1 MQTISTKDYQEK
13 YDTLETN
20 VERFNLIRNLFIL
33 LGKDKREPTEQYY
46 TVRPKGKGRKKL
58 NSRALELL
66 KKFNA
71 DPTLIPTAA
80 EKSELALFSGWGGGL
95 VNPETKEKGSPYE
108 YYTPKPIAEG
118 IWDVLT
124 DLGFSGGKVLDP
136 SSGTG
141 IFGATSPINC
151 VVDAV
156 ELSDQSGRVN
166 QLINDGPGYS
176 CTVAPFEKVAS
187 RTPDGIYDAVVTN
200 VPFGDNASRGGNQF
214 LDPRYQNE
222 PLEGYFILRSLEK
235 LRAGGRAAFIV
246 PTRVLDEKGG
256 AQEKIRQRAS
266 KIAEFVG
273 AYRLPTGTFSSADTD
288 VVTDVIFFR
297 KFSDEVIQKIDELQE
312 QEPQKLIDTNVF
324 YQDFIQ
330 GTYFKSEEG
339 RPYVLGTFQA
349 RDANKFRDT
358 DKVLN
363 NASLSELKELFVKKK
378 LPKSRINWEAL
389 EAAETDPIVYSEG
402 DTLTQAGCTYQFKDG
417 KWVLQE
423 HSGNNATYKENL
435 KKLSDPYAAFASE
448 MSFDEAQNV
457 YKYIQDWSL
466 WMELPTWLSSVMSV
480 IKESPNKSDSLWK
493 KAVIALSCKQV
504 LEEQKENAGFNYFA
518 EYQDLSQAILK
529 ENFKKADERIQSP
542 VGEAV
547 RITRLQLSS
556 QTKEGFTRVWLG
568 DVEQD
573 VKLSED
579 LKNNL
584 KTPQARLAQLQYTS
598 KSAWVDIEK
607 AKEIMGEDFD
617 PISSDDWCVSGDGK
631 RVMSVDNYYVGN
643 LQSFFKTIDDE
654 ILNCNDEKVKQKL
667 INQKLRATE
676 RVSVIDVETLD
687 FNLRSP
693 YVSQDYK
700 ERFLK
705 EYLNS
710 AVGLQPGK
718 NGREFKFMKQPSTL
732 DEKFASIMCGY
743 ANTGRINLGNFSLP
757 EGMSENDALRT
768 LRKKAKELD
777 VSFNSWVHANEKLMA
792 ELKRSAKDPE
802 KLYFEEVEDL
812 SPIAIP
818 GMNPSLKLH
827 GYQAAYVRKMGRN
840 FSGIN
845 GFGVGLGKTFTA
857 LASVQHAQAI
867 GAKKKT
873 VFIVP
878 NSVLSNW
885 RKEATKAFS
894 TIDDCLFV
902 GLKEKK
908 GGGYKAD
915 SKLYDEHLELIKEN
929 RHSKIFMTQQ
939 AFQRIRVREE
949 TLDNYITY
957 MRKVDA
963 SFDAK
968 LSGDGDNT
976 DKKSKLAAES
986 RVEEFKKNL
995 ATTGGTAPYLEDLS
1009 IDSIVIDEAHFY
1021 KNGSFLA
1028 EFEGCEYLSIASPAK
1043 MALDAQLKSWYIRG
1057 QTGKNDG
1064 VLLLTATPI
1073 TNSPLEIYSMLSLAV
1088 GQEQVG
1094 KQCLGCRG
1102 SDAFMQAV
1110 CSIDTQPRALLD
1122 GKIKNKSVFVGLNNL
1137 GVLRRALHSVVT
1149 VKEAKDVGKT
1159 LKLPGGEENQNP
1171 IDLPD
1176 DTKARLELFKKA
1188 YRYAAEK
1195 VIEDD
1200 NSHRTGDPEILRS
1213 AEYQNAYSQVK
1224 SLYDEPDKI
1233 LGHPFNLIRKMEN
1246 LIADPDLSDRASYYY
1261 FEDSQKDAIEKALMD
1276 FHKQAITEK
1285 RDNPGPYAQKDY
1297 IKENLRYVKVIGPDG
1312 KSEEKP
1318 EVTYTVVVRGIV
1330 TTKGGRNCV
1339 LLDSTDFE
1347 VQDAFERALEKN
1359 KVEFSVTIPPKLAAL
1374 IENFKNEM
1382 ANPRGLINSESGIK
1396 KSTIVKQIV
1405 FCDQLGLIHKIKK
1418 LLAEKCGL
1426 SASKIA
1432 IVTGKVNNTP
1442 EKIMAVQDGFNANGE
1457 ENKIQCVIANEKA
1470 EVGINLQIGT
1480 QAIHHLT
1487 IGWTPDS
1494 LVQRNGRGVRQGNQT
1509 EKVNIYSY
1517 DASGTFDC
1525 IRRSMVNHKANW
1537 INSVIDKTGG
1547 NKVTIAGGM
1556 TQEEAKALIDS
1567 LGNPED
1573 VEAYQRN
1580 KEKREKETYVE
1591 NLKESQRI
1599 NLKIIETSKKFLADN
1614 PDCKN
1619 MIIQRMVS
1627 CGQLLVVREEE
1638 IKKLNKEK
1646 ATERQKQRAQD
1657 RIEDLDKQIE
1667 RECKILDKSANFF
1680 KKVGWGEEAKPN
1692 IEKQF
1697 SAMDVVTNKNSSISY
1712 NSSKAKEI
1720 LSLLERFENTSLFI
1734 EPKEN
1739 GAIFNSWKDQIKQSE
1754 LLLASAT
1761 EDFKKTA
1768 TEEGSYPVE
1777 LITMDGVVL
1786 LNGIPVRRGFPLY
1799 DKGYK
1804 VIETRRDG
1812 VWLKEGLD
1820 ENLIP
1825 DRDTLLSAD
1834 LEFIYYPGSS
1844 QYEEAMKAFAKL
1856 DDERVKKGMP
1866 ASFTLINSDVSKYRK
1881 TGDIVNCNPRYKGLG
1896 GYYFPVVITQEE
1908 YDDGSELVKKLSDQQ
1923 LEIIFKRPADRYTD
1937 FTIDKKNED
1946 KLIDVEGG
1954 EIGRALLTYAKAN
1967 NVKIKRSDLAYGARG
1982 DRAIA
1987 EFVLHD
1993 FHTEDFNEAVPEGPL
2008 EEVKKSAGE
2017 FFLKLMPFMETTADE
2032 ALEILIGGIC
2042 PAYSA
2047 KDTFS
2052 KAFFSRVVVN
2062 KDSALAV
2069 IARFDQDDRVQIKG
2083 DTYEVRETIKEIGYD
2098 TGLCY
2103 FNRYEKCW
2111 EIKMKGLKRLY
2122 EEHKGM
2128 FAKSPGDSGIYAVYK
2143 GERLDI

>member
-13 YDTLETN
+13 YNTLQTN

-58 NSRALELL
+58 NARALELL

-71 DPTLIPTAA
+71 DPTLFPTAA

-118 IWDVLT
+118 IWDVLK

-166 QLINDGPGYS
+166 QLINGGPGYS

-312 QEPQKLIDTNVF
+312 QNPQKLIDTNVF

-339 RPYVLGTFQA
+339 HPYVLGTFQA

-389 EAAETDPIVYSEG
+389 ETAETEPIIYNEG

-480 IKESPNKSDSLWK
+480 IKESPNKSESLWK

-504 LEEQKENAGFNYFA
+504 LEEQKDNAGFNYFA

-529 ENFKKADERIQSP
+529 EKFKKADEKILSP
-542 VGEAV
+542 IGEAV

-579 LKNNL
+579 IKNNL

-607 AKEIMGEDFD
+607 AKEIMGDDFD

-643 LQSFFKTIDDE
+643 LQSFFKTVDDE
-654 ILNCNDEKVKQKL
+654 ILNCKDEKVKQKL

-676 RVSVIDVETLD
+676 RVSVIDVDALD

-693 YVSQDYK
+693 YVTQEYK

-710 AVGLQPGK
+710 AVALQPGK
-718 NGREFKFMKQPSTL
+718 NGREFKFMKQASTL
-732 DEKFASIMCGY
+732 NEKFASIMCGY

-792 ELKRSAKDPE
+792 ELRKSAKDPE
-802 KLYFEEVEDL
+802 KLYFEEIEDL

-873 VFIVP
+873 VFVVP

-885 RKEATKAFS
+885 RKEASKAFS

-995 ATTGGTAPYLEDLS
+995 ATTGGTAPYLEDLF

-1057 QTGKNDG
+1057 ETAKNDG

-1176 DTKARLELFKKA
+1176 DTKARLEVFKKA

-1200 NSHRTGDPEILRS
+1200 NSRRTGDPAILRS
-1213 AEYQNAYSQVK
+1213 PEYQSAYTQVK
-1224 SLYDEPDKI
+1224 ALYDEPDKI

-1285 RDNPGPYAQKDY
+1285 RDNPGPYAQKEY
-1297 IKENLRYVKVIGPDG
+1297 IKENLRYVTVVGPDG

-1318 EVTYTVVVRGIV
+1318 EVTYTVVVRGIM

-1339 LLDSTDFE
+1339 LLDSIDFE

-1359 KVEFSVTIPPKLAAL
+1359 KVKFSVTIPPKLAAL
-1374 IENFKNEM
+1374 IDNFKNEM

-1396 KSTIVKQIV
+1396 KSPIVKQIV

-1525 IRRSMVNHKANW
+1525 IRRTMVNHKANW

-1580 KEKREKETYVE
+1580 KEKREKETYIE

-1619 MIIQRMVS
+1619 MIIQRLIS
-1627 CGQLLVVREEE
+1627 CGQLRVVLEEQNK
-1638 IKKLNKEK
+1638 ILNKEK

-1657 RIEDLDKQIE
+1657 RIDDLNKQIE

-1680 KKVGWGEEAKPN
+1680 KKDGYGKNAKPN
-1692 IEKQF
+1692 RDKQY
-1697 SAMDVVTNKNSSISY
+1697 SAMEVLNNKDSLLSY
-1712 NSSKAKEI
+1712 RSKAKE
-1720 LSLLERFENTSLFI
+1720 LLEALENFNSSDLYI

-1739 GAIFNSWKDQIKQSE
+1739 GVIFNNWKDQTKQSE
-1754 LLLASAT
+1754 ALLASAT
-1761 EDFKKTA
+1761 EDFKKTSA
-1768 TEEGSYPVE
+1768 EEGSYPVE
-1777 LITMDGVVL
+1777 LVTMEGVVL
-1786 LNGIPVRRGFPLY
+1786 LNGIPVRTGFPIF
-1799 DKGYK
+1799 DKG
-1804 VIETRRDG
+1804 
-1812 VWLKEGLD
+1812 LKMIVQRYGGWTKISVD
-1820 ENLIP
+1820 ENLREDTNTLVP
-1825 DRDTLLSAD
+1825 DD
-1834 LEFIYYPGSS
+1834 LDYISYPGTN
-1844 QYEEAMKAFAKL
+1844 QYEEAIKTFAEF
-1856 DDERVKKGMP
+1856 DDAIVKSGQE
-1866 ASFTLINSDVSKYRK
+1866 AIFTPYNSEISQYRK
-1881 TGDIVNCNPRYKGLG
+1881 TGDIVKCDCLRKGLG
-1896 GYYFPVVITQEE
+1896 GHYFPVVITEE
-1908 YDDGSELVKKLSDQQ
+1908 AYENGSELLKKLADQQ
-1923 LEIIFKRPADRYTD
+1923 LQIILKRPADRYSD

-1946 KLIDVEGG
+1946 KLIDLESSDFD
-1954 EIGRALLTYAKAN
+1954 EALLTYAKAN
-1967 NVKIKRSDLAYGARG
+1967 SVKIKRSDLSSVLRG

-1987 EFVLHD
+1987 DFIQYD
-1993 FHTEDFNEAVPEGPL
+1993 FHIEDFNAAVPEGQL
-2008 EEVKKSAGE
+2008 EEVRKVAGE
-2017 FFLKLMPFMETTADE
+2017 FFLKLLPFMDITAEE
-2032 ALEILIGGIC
+2032 ALEILIDGDC
-2042 PAYSA
+2042 PR
-2047 KDTFS
+2047 FS
-2052 KAFFSRVVVN
+2052 PKQTYVRAFFNRVVVS

-2069 IARFDQDDRVQIKG
+2069 LNRFDQDDRVQIKG
-2083 DTYEVRETIKEIGYD
+2083 DTYQVKDTIKEIGRE

-2111 EIKMKGLKRLY
+2111 ELKMRGLKKLY
-2122 EEHKGM
+2122 EEHKEM
-2128 FAKSPGDSGIYAVYK
+2128 FAKSPGDSGIYAVYR

>member
-13 YDTLETN
+13 YNTLQTN

-58 NSRALELL
+58 NARALELL

-71 DPTLIPTAA
+71 DPTLFPTAA

-118 IWDVLT
+118 IWDVLK

-312 QEPQKLIDTNVF
+312 QDPQKLIETNVF

-330 GTYFKSEEG
+330 GNYFKSEEG
-339 RPYVLGTFQA
+339 HPYVLGTFQA

-389 EAAETDPIVYSEG
+389 ETAETEPIIYNEG

-480 IKESPNKSDSLWK
+480 IKESPNKSESLWK

-504 LEEQKENAGFNYFA
+504 LEEQKDNAGFNYFA

-529 ENFKKADERIQSP
+529 ENFKKADEKIQSP

-579 LKNNL
+579 IKNNL

-607 AKEIMGEDFD
+607 AKEIMGDDFD

-654 ILNCNDEKVKQKL
+654 ILNCKDEKVKQKL

-676 RVSVIDVETLD
+676 RVSVIDVDALD

-693 YVSQDYK
+693 YVTQEYK

-710 AVGLQPGK
+710 AVALQPGK
-718 NGREFKFMKQPSTL
+718 NGREFKFMKQASTL
-732 DEKFASIMCGY
+732 NEKFASIMCGY

-792 ELKRSAKDPE
+792 ELRKSAKDPE

-873 VFIVP
+873 VFVVP

-885 RKEATKAFS
+885 RKEASKAFS

-995 ATTGGTAPYLEDLS
+995 ATTGGTAPYLEDLF

-1057 QTGKNDG
+1057 ETAKNDG

-1176 DTKARLELFKKA
+1176 DTKARLEVFKKA

-1200 NSHRTGDPEILRS
+1200 NSRRTGDPEILRS
-1213 AEYQNAYSQVK
+1213 PDYVTAYTQVK
-1224 SLYDEPDKI
+1224 ALYDEPDKI

-1285 RDNPGPYAQKDY
+1285 RDNPGPYAQKEY
-1297 IKENLRYVKVIGPDG
+1297 IKENLRYVTVVGPDG

-1318 EVTYTVVVRGIV
+1318 EVTYTVVVRGIM

-1339 LLDSTDFE
+1339 LLDSIDFE

-1359 KVEFSVTIPPKLAAL
+1359 KVKFSVTIPPKLAAL
-1374 IENFKNEM
+1374 IDNFKNEM

-1396 KSTIVKQIV
+1396 KSPIVKQIV

-1426 SASKIA
+1426 TASKIA

-1525 IRRSMVNHKANW
+1525 IRRTMVNHKANW

-1580 KEKREKETYVE
+1580 KEKREKETYIE

-1599 NLKIIETSKKFLADN
+1599 NLKIIETSKKFLTDN

-1619 MIIQRMVS
+1619 MIIQRLIS
-1627 CGQLLVVREEE
+1627 CGQLLVVREDQNK
-1638 IKKLNKEK
+1638 ILNKEK

-1657 RIEDLDKQIE
+1657 RIDDLNKQIE

-1680 KKVGWGEEAKPN
+1680 KKDGYGKNAKPN
-1692 IEKQF
+1692 RDKQYSAIE
-1697 SAMDVVTNKNSSISY
+1697 VLNNKDSLLTY
-1712 NSSKAKEI
+1712 RSKAKE
-1720 LSLLERFENTSLFI
+1720 LLEALENFNNSDLYI

-1739 GAIFNSWKDQIKQSE
+1739 GVIFNNWKDQTKQSE
-1754 LLLASAT
+1754 ALLASAT
-1761 EDFKKTA
+1761 EDFKKTSA
-1768 TEEGSYPVE
+1768 EEGSYPVE
-1777 LITMDGVVL
+1777 LVTMAGVVL
-1786 LNGIPVRRGFPLY
+1786 LNGIPVRTGFPIF
-1799 DKGYK
+1799 DKG
-1804 VIETRRDG
+1804 
-1812 VWLKEGLD
+1812 LKMIVQRYGGWTKISVD
-1820 ENLIP
+1820 ENLREDTNTLVP
-1825 DRDTLLSAD
+1825 DD
-1834 LEFIYYPGSS
+1834 LDYIYYPGTN
-1844 QYEEAMKAFAKL
+1844 QYEAAMKTFAEF
-1856 DDERVKKGMP
+1856 DDAIVKGGQE
-1866 ASFTLINSDVSKYRK
+1866 AIFTPYNSEISQYRK
-1881 TGDIVNCNPRYKGLG
+1881 TGDIVKCDCWRKGLG
-1896 GYYFPVVITQEE
+1896 GHYFPVVITEE
-1908 YDDGSELVKKLSDQQ
+1908 AYENGSELLKKLADQQ
-1923 LEIIFKRPADRYTD
+1923 LQIILKRPADRYSD

-1946 KLIDVEGG
+1946 KLIDLESSDFD
-1954 EIGRALLTYAKAN
+1954 EALLTYAKAN
-1967 NVKIKRSDLAYGARG
+1967 SVKIKRSDLSSVLRG

-1987 EFVLHD
+1987 DFIQYD
-1993 FHTEDFNEAVPEGPL
+1993 FHLEDFNAAVPEGQL
-2008 EEVKKSAGE
+2008 EEVRKAAGG
-2017 FFLKLMPFMETTADE
+2017 FFLKLLPFMDITAEE
-2032 ALEILIGGIC
+2032 ALEILIDGDC
-2042 PAYSA
+2042 PR
-2047 KDTFS
+2047 FS
-2052 KAFFSRVVVN
+2052 PKQTYVRAFFNRVVVS

-2069 IARFDQDDRVQIKG
+2069 LNRFDQDDRVQIKG
-2083 DTYEVRETIKEIGYD
+2083 DTYQVKDTIKEIGRE

-2111 EIKMKGLKRLY
+2111 ELKMRGLKKLY
-2122 EEHKGM
+2122 EEHKEM
-2128 FAKSPGDSGIYAVYK
+2128 FAKSPGDSGIYAVYR

>member
-13 YDTLETN
+13 YNTLKTN

-58 NSRALELL
+58 NARALELL

-71 DPTLIPTAA
+71 DPTLFPTAA

-118 IWDVLT
+118 IWDVLK

-312 QEPQKLIDTNVF
+312 QDPQKLIETNVF

-363 NASLSELKELFVKKK
+363 NASLSELKELFLKKK

-389 EAAETDPIVYSEG
+389 ETAETEPIIYNEG

-423 HSGNNATYKENL
+423 HSGNNLTYKENL

-480 IKESPNKSDSLWK
+480 IKESPNKSESLWK

-504 LEEQKENAGFNYFA
+504 LEEQKDNAGFNYFA

-529 ENFKKADERIQSP
+529 EKFKKADEKILSP
-542 VGEAV
+542 IGEAV

-579 LKNNL
+579 IKNNL

-607 AKEIMGEDFD
+607 AKEIMGDDFD

-654 ILNCNDEKVKQKL
+654 ILNCKDEKVKQKL

-676 RVSVIDVETLD
+676 RVSVIDVDALD

-693 YVSQDYK
+693 YVSQEYK

-710 AVGLQPGK
+710 AVALQPGK
-718 NGREFKFMKQPSTL
+718 NGREFKFMKQASTL
-732 DEKFASIMCGY
+732 NEKFASIMCGY

-792 ELKRSAKDPE
+792 ELRKSAKDPE

-873 VFIVP
+873 VFVVP

-885 RKEATKAFS
+885 RKEASKAFS

-995 ATTGGTAPYLEDLS
+995 ATTGGTAPYLEDLF

-1057 QTGKNDG
+1057 ETAKNDG

-1176 DTKARLELFKKA
+1176 DTKARLEVFKKA

-1200 NSHRTGDPEILRS
+1200 NSRRTGDPAILRS
-1213 AEYQNAYSQVK
+1213 PEYQSAYTQVK
-1224 SLYDEPDKI
+1224 ALYDEPDKI

-1285 RDNPGPYAQKDY
+1285 RDNPGPYAQKEY
-1297 IKENLRYVKVIGPDG
+1297 IKENLRYVTVVGPDG

-1318 EVTYTVVVRGIV
+1318 EVTYTVVVRGIM
-1330 TTKGGRNCV
+1330 TTKDGRNCV
-1339 LLDSTDFE
+1339 LLDSIDFE

-1359 KVEFSVTIPPKLAAL
+1359 KVKFSVTIPPKLAAL
-1374 IENFKNEM
+1374 IDNFKNEM

-1396 KSTIVKQIV
+1396 KSPIVKQIV

-1426 SASKIA
+1426 TASKIA

-1525 IRRSMVNHKANW
+1525 IRRTMVNHKANW

-1580 KEKREKETYVE
+1580 KEKREKETYIE
-1591 NLKESQRI
+1591 NIKESQRI

-1619 MIIQRMVS
+1619 MIIQRMIS
-1627 CGQLLVVREEE
+1627 CGQLLVVREDQNK
-1638 IKKLNKEK
+1638 ILNKEK

-1657 RIEDLDKQIE
+1657 RIDDLNKQIE

-1680 KKVGWGEEAKPN
+1680 KKDGYGKNAKPN
-1692 IEKQF
+1692 RDKQYSAIE
-1697 SAMDVVTNKNSSISY
+1697 VLNNKDSLLTY
-1712 NSSKAKEI
+1712 RSKAKEV
-1720 LSLLERFENTSLFI
+1720 LEALENFNSSDLYI
-1734 EPKEN
+1734 ESKEN
-1739 GAIFNSWKDQIKQSE
+1739 GVIFNNWKDQTKQSE
-1754 LLLASAT
+1754 ALLASAT
-1761 EDFKKTA
+1761 EDFKKTSA
-1768 TEEGSYPVE
+1768 EEGSYPVE
-1777 LITMDGVVL
+1777 LVTMAGVVL
-1786 LNGIPVRRGFPLY
+1786 LNGIPVRTGFPIF
-1799 DKGYK
+1799 DKG
-1804 VIETRRDG
+1804 
-1812 VWLKEGLD
+1812 LKMIVQRYGGWTKISVD
-1820 ENLIP
+1820 ENLREDTNTLVP
-1825 DRDTLLSAD
+1825 DD
-1834 LEFIYYPGSS
+1834 LDYIYYPGTN
-1844 QYEEAMKAFAKL
+1844 QYEAAMKTFAEF
-1856 DDERVKKGMP
+1856 DDAIVKGGQE
-1866 ASFTLINSDVSKYRK
+1866 AIFTPYNSEISQYRK
-1881 TGDIVNCNPRYKGLG
+1881 TGDIVKCDCWRKGLG
-1896 GYYFPVVITQEE
+1896 GHYFPVVITEE
-1908 YDDGSELVKKLSDQQ
+1908 AYENGSELLKKLADQQ
-1923 LEIIFKRPADRYTD
+1923 LQIILKRPADRYSD

-1946 KLIDVEGG
+1946 KLIDLESSDFD
-1954 EIGRALLTYAKAN
+1954 EALLTYAKAN
-1967 NVKIKRSDLAYGARG
+1967 SVKIKRSDLSSVLRG

-1987 EFVLHD
+1987 DFIQYD
-1993 FHTEDFNEAVPEGPL
+1993 FHIEDFNAAVPEGQL
-2008 EEVKKSAGE
+2008 EEVRKAAGE
-2017 FFLKLMPFMETTADE
+2017 FFLKLLPFMDITAEE
-2032 ALEILIGGIC
+2032 ALEILIDGDC
-2042 PAYSA
+2042 PR
-2047 KDTFS
+2047 FS
-2052 KAFFSRVVVN
+2052 PKQTYVRAFFNRVVVS

-2069 IARFDQDDRVQIKG
+2069 LNRFDQDDKVQIKG
-2083 DTYEVRETIKEIGYD
+2083 DTYQVKDTIKEIGRE

-2111 EIKMKGLKRLY
+2111 ELKMRGLKKLY
-2122 EEHKGM
+2122 EEHKEM
-2128 FAKSPGDSGIYAVYK
+2128 FAKSPGDSGIYAVYR

>member
-13 YDTLETN
+13 YNTLQTN

-58 NSRALELL
+58 NARALELL

-71 DPTLIPTAA
+71 DPTLFPTAA

-118 IWDVLT
+118 IWDVLK

-312 QEPQKLIDTNVF
+312 QDPQKLIDTNVF

-389 EAAETDPIVYSEG
+389 ETAETEPIIYNEG

-423 HSGNNATYKENL
+423 HSGNNLTYKENL

-480 IKESPNKSDSLWK
+480 IKESPNKSESLWK

-504 LEEQKENAGFNYFA
+504 LEEQKDNAGFNYFA

-529 ENFKKADERIQSP
+529 EKFKKADERILSP

-556 QTKEGFTRVWLG
+556 ATKEGFTRVWLG

-579 LKNNL
+579 IKNNL

-607 AKEIMGEDFD
+607 AKEIMGDDFD

-654 ILNCNDEKVKQKL
+654 ILNCKDEKIKQKL

-676 RVSVIDVETLD
+676 RVSVIDVDALD

-693 YVSQDYK
+693 YVSQEYK

-710 AVGLQPGK
+710 AVALQPGK
-718 NGREFKFMKQPSTL
+718 SGREFKFMKQASTL
-732 DEKFASIMCGY
+732 EEKFASIMCGY

-792 ELKRSAKDPE
+792 ELKKSAKDPE

-873 VFIVP
+873 VFVVP

-885 RKEATKAFS
+885 RKEASKAFS

-995 ATTGGTAPYLEDLS
+995 ATTGGTAPYLEDLF

-1057 QTGKNDG
+1057 ETAKNDG

-1176 DTKARLELFKKA
+1176 DTKARLEVFKKA

-1200 NSHRTGDPEILRS
+1200 NSRRTGDPAILRS
-1213 AEYQNAYSQVK
+1213 PEYQSAYTQVK
-1224 SLYDEPDKI
+1224 ALYDEPDKI

-1285 RDNPGPYAQKDY
+1285 RDNPGPYAQKEY
-1297 IKENLRYVKVIGPDG
+1297 IKENLRYVTVVGPDG

-1318 EVTYTVVVRGIV
+1318 EVTYTVVVRGIM
-1330 TTKGGRNCV
+1330 TTKGSRNCV
-1339 LLDSTDFE
+1339 LLDSIDFE

-1359 KVEFSVTIPPKLAAL
+1359 KVKFSVTIPPKLAAL
-1374 IENFKNEM
+1374 IDNFKNEM

-1396 KSTIVKQIV
+1396 KSPIVKQIV

-1525 IRRSMVNHKANW
+1525 IRRTMVNHKANW

-1580 KEKREKETYVE
+1580 KEKREKETYIE

-1599 NLKIIETSKKFLADN
+1599 NLKIIETSKKFLVDN

-1619 MIIQRMVS
+1619 MIIQRLIS
-1627 CGQLLVVREEE
+1627 CGQLRVVLEEQNK
-1638 IKKLNKEK
+1638 ILNKEK

-1657 RIEDLDKQIE
+1657 RIDDLNKQIE

-1680 KKVGWGEEAKPN
+1680 KKDGYGKNAKPN
-1692 IEKQF
+1692 RDKQY
-1697 SAMDVVTNKNSSISY
+1697 SAMEVLNNKDSLLSY
-1712 NSSKAKEI
+1712 RSKAKE
-1720 LSLLERFENTSLFI
+1720 LLEALENFNNSDLYI

-1739 GAIFNSWKDQIKQSE
+1739 GVIFNNWKDQTKQSE
-1754 LLLASAT
+1754 ALLASAT
-1761 EDFKKTA
+1761 EDFKKTSA
-1768 TEEGSYPVE
+1768 EEGSYPVE
-1777 LITMDGVVL
+1777 LVTMAGVVL
-1786 LNGIPVRRGFPLY
+1786 LNGIPVRTGFPIF
-1799 DKGYK
+1799 DKGLKMLVQRY
-1804 VIETRRDG
+1804 DG
-1812 VWLKEGLD
+1812 WTKISVD
-1820 ENLIP
+1820 ENLREDTNTLVP
-1825 DRDTLLSAD
+1825 DD
-1834 LEFIYYPGSS
+1834 LEYIYYPGTN
-1844 QYEEAMKAFAKL
+1844 QYEAAMKTFAEF
-1856 DDERVKKGMP
+1856 DDAIVKSGQE
-1866 ASFTLINSDVSKYRK
+1866 AIFTPYNSEISQYRK
-1881 TGDIVNCNPRYKGLG
+1881 TGDIVKCDCWRKGLG
-1896 GYYFPVVITQEE
+1896 GHYFPVVITEE
-1908 YDDGSELVKKLSDQQ
+1908 AYENGSELLKKLADQQ
-1923 LEIIFKRPADRYTD
+1923 LQIILKRPADRYSD

-1946 KLIDVEGG
+1946 KLIDLESSDFD
-1954 EIGRALLTYAKAN
+1954 EALLTYAKAN
-1967 NVKIKRSDLAYGARG
+1967 SVKIKRSDLSSVLRG

-1987 EFVLHD
+1987 DFIQYD
-1993 FHTEDFNEAVPEGPL
+1993 FHIEDFNAAVPEGQL
-2008 EEVKKSAGE
+2008 EEVRKAAGE
-2017 FFLKLMPFMETTADE
+2017 FFLKLLPFMDITAEE
-2032 ALEILIGGIC
+2032 ALEILIDGDC
-2042 PAYSA
+2042 PR
-2047 KDTFS
+2047 FS
-2052 KAFFSRVVVN
+2052 PKQTYVRAFFNRVVVS

-2069 IARFDQDDRVQIKG
+2069 LNRFDQDDRVQIKG
-2083 DTYEVRETIKEIGYD
+2083 DTYQVKDTIKEIGRE
-2098 TGLCY
+2098 TGLCC

-2111 EIKMKGLKRLY
+2111 ELKIRGLKKLY
-2122 EEHKGM
+2122 EEHKEM
-2128 FAKSPGDSGIYAVYK
+2128 FAKSPGDSGIYAVYR

>member
-13 YDTLETN
+13 YNTLKTN

-58 NSRALELL
+58 NARALELL

-71 DPTLIPTAA
+71 DPTLFPTAA

-118 IWDVLT
+118 IWDVLK

-312 QEPQKLIDTNVF
+312 QDPQKLIETNVF

-363 NASLSELKELFVKKK
+363 NASLSELKELFLKKK

-389 EAAETDPIVYSEG
+389 ETAETEPIIYNEG

-423 HSGNNATYKENL
+423 HSGNNLTYKENL

-480 IKESPNKSDSLWK
+480 IKESPNKSESLWK

-504 LEEQKENAGFNYFA
+504 LEEQKDNAGFNYFA

-529 ENFKKADERIQSP
+529 EKFKKADEKILSP
-542 VGEAV
+542 IGEAV

-579 LKNNL
+579 IKNNL

-607 AKEIMGEDFD
+607 AKEIMGDDFD

-654 ILNCNDEKVKQKL
+654 ILNCKDEKVKQKL

-676 RVSVIDVETLD
+676 RVSVIDVDALD

-693 YVSQDYK
+693 YVSQEYK

-710 AVGLQPGK
+710 AVALQPGK
-718 NGREFKFMKQPSTL
+718 NGREFKFMKQASTL
-732 DEKFASIMCGY
+732 NEKFASIMCGY

-792 ELKRSAKDPE
+792 ELKKSAKDPE

-873 VFIVP
+873 VFVVP

-885 RKEATKAFS
+885 RKEASKAFS

-908 GGGYKAD
+908 DGGYKAD

-949 TLDNYITY
+949 TLDDYITY

-995 ATTGGTAPYLEDLS
+995 ATTGGTAPYLEDLF

-1028 EFEGCEYLSIASPAK
+1028 EFEGCEYLSIA
-1043 MALDAQLKSWYIRG
+1043 YIRG
-1057 QTGKNDG
+1057 ETAKNDG

-1176 DTKARLELFKKA
+1176 DTKARLEVFKKA

-1200 NSHRTGDPEILRS
+1200 NSRRTGDPAILRS
-1213 AEYQNAYSQVK
+1213 PEYQSAYTQVK
-1224 SLYDEPDKI
+1224 ALYDEPDKI

-1285 RDNPGPYAQKDY
+1285 RDNPGPYAQKEY
-1297 IKENLRYVKVIGPDG
+1297 IKENLRYVTVVGPDG

-1318 EVTYTVVVRGIV
+1318 EVTYTVVVRGIM
-1330 TTKGGRNCV
+1330 TTKDGRNCV
-1339 LLDSTDFE
+1339 LLDSIDFE

-1359 KVEFSVTIPPKLAAL
+1359 KVKFSVTIPPKLAAL
-1374 IENFKNEM
+1374 IDNFKNEM

-1396 KSTIVKQIV
+1396 KSPIVKQIV

-1426 SASKIA
+1426 TASKIA

-1525 IRRSMVNHKANW
+1525 IRRTMVNHKANW

-1580 KEKREKETYVE
+1580 KEKREKETYIE

-1619 MIIQRMVS
+1619 MIIQRLIS
-1627 CGQLLVVREEE
+1627 CGQLLVVREDQNK
-1638 IKKLNKEK
+1638 ILNKEK

-1657 RIEDLDKQIE
+1657 RIDDLNKQIE

-1680 KKVGWGEEAKPN
+1680 KKDGYGKNAKPN
-1692 IEKQF
+1692 RDKQY
-1697 SAMDVVTNKNSSISY
+1697 SAMEVLNNKDSLLSY
-1712 NSSKAKEI
+1712 RSKAKE
-1720 LSLLERFENTSLFI
+1720 LLEALENFNSSDLYI

-1739 GAIFNSWKDQIKQSE
+1739 GVIFNNWKDQTKQSE
-1754 LLLASAT
+1754 ALLASAT
-1761 EDFKKTA
+1761 EDFKKTSA
-1768 TEEGSYPVE
+1768 EEGSYPVE
-1777 LITMDGVVL
+1777 LVTMAGVVL
-1786 LNGIPVRRGFPLY
+1786 LNGIPVRTGFPIF
-1799 DKGYK
+1799 DKGLKMIVQRY
-1804 VIETRRDG
+1804 DG
-1812 VWLKEGLD
+1812 WTKISVD
-1820 ENLIP
+1820 ENLREDTNTLVP
-1825 DRDTLLSAD
+1825 DD
-1834 LEFIYYPGSS
+1834 LDYIYYPGTN
-1844 QYEEAMKAFAKL
+1844 QYEAAMKTFAEF
-1856 DDERVKKGMP
+1856 DDAIVKSGQE
-1866 ASFTLINSDVSKYRK
+1866 AIFTPYNSEISQYRK
-1881 TGDIVNCNPRYKGLG
+1881 TGDIVKCDCWRKGLG
-1896 GYYFPVVITQEE
+1896 GHYFPVVITEE
-1908 YDDGSELVKKLSDQQ
+1908 AYENGSELLKKLADQQ
-1923 LEIIFKRPADRYTD
+1923 LQIILKRPADRYSD

-1946 KLIDVEGG
+1946 KLIDLESSDFD
-1954 EIGRALLTYAKAN
+1954 EALLTYAKAN
-1967 NVKIKRSDLAYGARG
+1967 SVKIKRSDLSSVLRG

-1987 EFVLHD
+1987 DFIQYD
-1993 FHTEDFNEAVPEGPL
+1993 FHIEDFNAAVPEGQL
-2008 EEVKKSAGE
+2008 EEVRKAAGE
-2017 FFLKLMPFMETTADE
+2017 FFLKLLPFMAITAEE
-2032 ALEILIGGIC
+2032 ALEILIDGDC
-2042 PAYSA
+2042 PR
-2047 KDTFS
+2047 FS
-2052 KAFFSRVVVN
+2052 PKQTYVRAFFNRVVVS

-2069 IARFDQDDRVQIKG
+2069 LNRFDQDDKVQIKG
-2083 DTYEVRETIKEIGYD
+2083 DTYQVKDTIKEIGRE

-2111 EIKMKGLKRLY
+2111 ELKMRGLKKLY
-2122 EEHKGM
+2122 EEHKEM
-2128 FAKSPGDSGIYAVYK
+2128 FAKSPGDSGIYAVYR

>member
-13 YDTLETN
+13 YNTLQTN

-58 NSRALELL
+58 NARALELL

-71 DPTLIPTAA
+71 DPTLFPTAA

-118 IWDVLT
+118 IWDVLK

-312 QEPQKLIDTNVF
+312 QDPQKLIETNVF

-389 EAAETDPIVYSEG
+389 ETAETEPIIYNEG

-480 IKESPNKSDSLWK
+480 IKESPNKSESLWK

-504 LEEQKENAGFNYFA
+504 LEEQKDNAGFNYFA

-529 ENFKKADERIQSP
+529 ENFKKADEKIQSP

-579 LKNNL
+579 IKNNL

-607 AKEIMGEDFD
+607 AKEIMGDDFD

-643 LQSFFKTIDDE
+643 LQSFFKTVDDE
-654 ILNCNDEKVKQKL
+654 ILNCKDEKVKQKL

-676 RVSVIDVETLD
+676 RVSVIDVDALD

-693 YVSQDYK
+693 YVSQEYK

-710 AVGLQPGK
+710 AVALQPGK
-718 NGREFKFMKQPSTL
+718 NGREFKFMKQASTL
-732 DEKFASIMCGY
+732 NEKFASIMCGY

-792 ELKRSAKDPE
+792 ELRKSAKDPE

-873 VFIVP
+873 VFVVP

-885 RKEATKAFS
+885 RKEASKAFS

-995 ATTGGTAPYLEDLS
+995 ATTGGTAPYLEDLF

-1057 QTGKNDG
+1057 ETAKNDG

-1176 DTKARLELFKKA
+1176 DTKARLEVFKKA

-1200 NSHRTGDPEILRS
+1200 NSRRTGDPEILRS
-1213 AEYQNAYSQVK
+1213 PDYVTAYTQVK
-1224 SLYDEPDKI
+1224 ALYDEPDKI

-1285 RDNPGPYAQKDY
+1285 RDNPGPYAQKEY
-1297 IKENLRYVKVIGPDG
+1297 IKENLRYVTVVGPDG

-1318 EVTYTVVVRGIV
+1318 EVTYTVVVRGIM

-1339 LLDSTDFE
+1339 LLDSIDFE

-1359 KVEFSVTIPPKLAAL
+1359 KVKFSVTIPPKLAAL
-1374 IENFKNEM
+1374 IDNFKNEM

-1396 KSTIVKQIV
+1396 KSPIVKQIV

-1426 SASKIA
+1426 TASKIA

-1525 IRRSMVNHKANW
+1525 IRRTMVNHKANW

-1580 KEKREKETYVE
+1580 KEKREKETYIE

-1619 MIIQRMVS
+1619 MIIQRLIS
-1627 CGQLLVVREEE
+1627 CGQLLVVREDQNK
-1638 IKKLNKEK
+1638 ILNKEK

-1657 RIEDLDKQIE
+1657 RIDDLNKQIE

-1680 KKVGWGEEAKPN
+1680 KKDGYGKNAKPN
-1692 IEKQF
+1692 RDKQY
-1697 SAMDVVTNKNSSISY
+1697 SAMEVLNNKDSLLSY
-1712 NSSKAKEI
+1712 RSKAKE
-1720 LSLLERFENTSLFI
+1720 LLEALENFNSSDLYI

-1739 GAIFNSWKDQIKQSE
+1739 GVIFNNWKDQTKQSE
-1754 LLLASAT
+1754 ALLASAT
-1761 EDFKKTA
+1761 EDFKKTSA
-1768 TEEGSYPVE
+1768 EEGSYPVE
-1777 LITMDGVVL
+1777 LVTMAGVVL
-1786 LNGIPVRRGFPLY
+1786 LNGIPVRTGFPIF
-1799 DKGYK
+1799 DKGLKMIVQRY
-1804 VIETRRDG
+1804 DG
-1812 VWLKEGLD
+1812 WTKISVD
-1820 ENLIP
+1820 ENLREDTNTLVP
-1825 DRDTLLSAD
+1825 DD
-1834 LEFIYYPGSS
+1834 LDYIYYPGTN
-1844 QYEEAMKAFAKL
+1844 QYEAAMKTFAEF
-1856 DDERVKKGMP
+1856 DDAIVKSGQE
-1866 ASFTLINSDVSKYRK
+1866 AIFTPYNSEISQYRK
-1881 TGDIVNCNPRYKGLG
+1881 TGDIVKCDCWRKGLG
-1896 GYYFPVVITQEE
+1896 GHYFPVVITEE
-1908 YDDGSELVKKLSDQQ
+1908 AYENGSELLKKLADQQ
-1923 LEIIFKRPADRYTD
+1923 LQIILKRPADRYSD

-1946 KLIDVEGG
+1946 KLIDLESSDFD
-1954 EIGRALLTYAKAN
+1954 EALLTYAKAN
-1967 NVKIKRSDLAYGARG
+1967 SVKIKRSDLSSVLRG

-1987 EFVLHD
+1987 DFIQYD
-1993 FHTEDFNEAVPEGPL
+1993 FHIEDFNAAVPEGQL
-2008 EEVKKSAGE
+2008 EEVRKAAGE
-2017 FFLKLMPFMETTADE
+2017 FFLKLLPFMDITAEE
-2032 ALEILIGGIC
+2032 ALEILIDGDC
-2042 PAYSA
+2042 PR
-2047 KDTFS
+2047 FS
-2052 KAFFSRVVVN
+2052 PKQTYVRAFFNRVVVS

-2069 IARFDQDDRVQIKG
+2069 LNRFDQDDKVQIKG
-2083 DTYEVRETIKEIGYD
+2083 DTYQVKDTIKEIGRE

-2111 EIKMKGLKRLY
+2111 ELKMRGLKKLY
-2122 EEHKGM
+2122 EEHKEM
-2128 FAKSPGDSGIYAVYK
+2128 FAKSPGDSGIYAVYR

>member
-13 YDTLETN
+13 YNTLQTN

-58 NSRALELL
+58 NARALELL

-71 DPTLIPTAA
+71 DPTLFPTAA

-118 IWDVLT
+118 IWDVLK

-312 QEPQKLIDTNVF
+312 QDPQKLIDTNVF

-363 NASLSELKELFVKKK
+363 NASLSELKELFLKKK

-389 EAAETDPIVYSEG
+389 ETAETEPIIYNEG

-423 HSGNNATYKENL
+423 HSGNNLTYKENL

-480 IKESPNKSDSLWK
+480 IKESPNKSESLWK

-504 LEEQKENAGFNYFA
+504 LEEQKDNAGFNYFA

-529 ENFKKADERIQSP
+529 EKFKKADEKILSP
-542 VGEAV
+542 IGEAV

-579 LKNNL
+579 IKNNL

-607 AKEIMGEDFD
+607 AKEIMGDDFD

-654 ILNCNDEKVKQKL
+654 ILNCKDEKVKQKL

-676 RVSVIDVETLD
+676 RVSVIDVDALD

-693 YVSQDYK
+693 YVSQEYK

-710 AVGLQPGK
+710 AVALQPGK
-718 NGREFKFMKQPSTL
+718 NGREFKFMKQASTL
-732 DEKFASIMCGY
+732 NEKFASIMCGY

-792 ELKRSAKDPE
+792 ELKKSAKDPE

-873 VFIVP
+873 VFVVP

-885 RKEATKAFS
+885 RKEASKAFS

-908 GGGYKAD
+908 DGGYKAD

-995 ATTGGTAPYLEDLS
+995 ATTGGTAPYLEDLF

-1057 QTGKNDG
+1057 ETAKNDG

-1176 DTKARLELFKKA
+1176 DTKARLEVFKKA

-1200 NSHRTGDPEILRS
+1200 NSRRTGDPTILRS
-1213 AEYQNAYSQVK
+1213 PEYQSAYTQVK
-1224 SLYDEPDKI
+1224 ALYDEPDKI

-1285 RDNPGPYAQKDY
+1285 RDNPGPYAQKEY
-1297 IKENLRYVKVIGPDG
+1297 IKENLRYVTVVGPDG

-1318 EVTYTVVVRGIV
+1318 EVTYTVVVRGIM
-1330 TTKGGRNCV
+1330 TTKDGRNCV
-1339 LLDSTDFE
+1339 LLDSIDFE

-1359 KVEFSVTIPPKLAAL
+1359 KVKFSVTIPPKLAAL
-1374 IENFKNEM
+1374 IDNFKNEM

-1396 KSTIVKQIV
+1396 KSPIVKQIV

-1426 SASKIA
+1426 TASKIA

-1525 IRRSMVNHKANW
+1525 IRRTMVNHKANW

-1580 KEKREKETYVE
+1580 KEKREKETYIE

-1619 MIIQRMVS
+1619 MIIQRLIS
-1627 CGQLLVVREEE
+1627 CGQLLVVREDQNK
-1638 IKKLNKEK
+1638 ILNKEK

-1657 RIEDLDKQIE
+1657 RIDDLNKQIE

-1680 KKVGWGEEAKPN
+1680 KKDGYGKNAKPN
-1692 IEKQF
+1692 RDKQY
-1697 SAMDVVTNKNSSISY
+1697 SAMEVLNNKDSLLSY
-1712 NSSKAKEI
+1712 RSKAKE
-1720 LSLLERFENTSLFI
+1720 LLEALENFNSSDLYI

-1739 GAIFNSWKDQIKQSE
+1739 GVIFNNWKDQTKQSE
-1754 LLLASAT
+1754 ALLASAT
-1761 EDFKKTA
+1761 EDFKKTSA
-1768 TEEGSYPVE
+1768 EEGSYPVE
-1777 LITMDGVVL
+1777 LVTMAGVVL
-1786 LNGIPVRRGFPLY
+1786 LNGIPVRTGFPIF
-1799 DKGYK
+1799 DKGLKMIVQRY
-1804 VIETRRDG
+1804 DG
-1812 VWLKEGLD
+1812 WTKISVD
-1820 ENLIP
+1820 ENLREDTNTLVP
-1825 DRDTLLSAD
+1825 DD
-1834 LEFIYYPGSS
+1834 LDYIYYPGTN
-1844 QYEEAMKAFAKL
+1844 QYEAAMKTFAEF
-1856 DDERVKKGMP
+1856 DDAIVKSGQE
-1866 ASFTLINSDVSKYRK
+1866 AIFTPYNSEISQYRK
-1881 TGDIVNCNPRYKGLG
+1881 TGDIVKCDCWRKGLG
-1896 GYYFPVVITQEE
+1896 GHYFPVVITEE
-1908 YDDGSELVKKLSDQQ
+1908 AYENGSELLKKLADQQ
-1923 LEIIFKRPADRYTD
+1923 LQIILKRPADRYSD

-1946 KLIDVEGG
+1946 KLIDLESSDFD
-1954 EIGRALLTYAKAN
+1954 EALLTYAKAN
-1967 NVKIKRSDLAYGARG
+1967 SVKIKRSDLSSVLRG

-1987 EFVLHD
+1987 DFIQYD
-1993 FHTEDFNEAVPEGPL
+1993 FHIEDFNAAVPEGQL
-2008 EEVKKSAGE
+2008 EEVRKAAGE
-2017 FFLKLMPFMETTADE
+2017 FFLKLLPFMDITAEE
-2032 ALEILIGGIC
+2032 ALEILIDGDC
-2042 PAYSA
+2042 PR
-2047 KDTFS
+2047 FS
-2052 KAFFSRVVVN
+2052 PKQTYVRAFFNRVVVS

-2069 IARFDQDDRVQIKG
+2069 LNRFDQDDKVQIKG
-2083 DTYEVRETIKEIGYD
+2083 DTYQVKDTIKEIGRE

-2111 EIKMKGLKRLY
+2111 ELKMRGLKKLY
-2122 EEHKGM
+2122 EEHKEM
-2128 FAKSPGDSGIYAVYK
+2128 FAKSPGDSGIYAVYR

>member
-13 YDTLETN
+13 YNTLQTN
-20 VERFNLIRNLFIL
+20 AERFNLIQNLFIL

-58 NSRALELL
+58 NARALELL

-71 DPTLIPTAA
+71 DPTLFPTAA

-118 IWDVLT
+118 IWDVLK

-312 QEPQKLIDTNVF
+312 QDPQKLIETNVF

-330 GTYFKSEEG
+330 GNYFKSEEG

-389 EAAETDPIVYSEG
+389 ETAETEPIIYNEG

-423 HSGNNATYKENL
+423 HSGNNLTYKENL

-480 IKESPNKSDSLWK
+480 IKESPNKSESLWK

-504 LEEQKENAGFNYFA
+504 LEEQKDNAGFNYFA

-529 ENFKKADERIQSP
+529 EKFKKADEKILSP
-542 VGEAV
+542 IGEAV

-579 LKNNL
+579 IKNNL

-607 AKEIMGEDFD
+607 AKEIMGDDFD

-643 LQSFFKTIDDE
+643 LQSFFKTVDDE
-654 ILNCNDEKVKQKL
+654 ILNCKDEKVKQKL

-676 RVSVIDVETLD
+676 RVSVIDVDALD

-693 YVSQDYK
+693 YVTQEYK

-710 AVGLQPGK
+710 AVALQPGK
-718 NGREFKFMKQPSTL
+718 NGREFKFMKQASTL
-732 DEKFASIMCGY
+732 NEKFASIMCGY

-792 ELKRSAKDPE
+792 ELRKSAKDPE

-873 VFIVP
+873 VFVVP

-885 RKEATKAFS
+885 RKEASKAFS

-995 ATTGGTAPYLEDLS
+995 ATTGGTAPYLEDLF

-1057 QTGKNDG
+1057 ETAKNDG

-1176 DTKARLELFKKA
+1176 DTKARLEVFKKA

-1200 NSHRTGDPEILRS
+1200 NSRRTGDPAILRS
-1213 AEYQNAYSQVK
+1213 PEYQSAYTQVK
-1224 SLYDEPDKI
+1224 ALYDEPDKI

-1312 KSEEKP
+1312 KTEEKP

-1382 ANPRGLINSESGIK
+1382 ANPRGLINSEIGIK
-1396 KSTIVKQIV
+1396 KSPIVKQIV

-1525 IRRSMVNHKANW
+1525 IRRTMVNHKANW

-1580 KEKREKETYVE
+1580 KEKREKETYIE

-1619 MIIQRMVS
+1619 MIIQRMIS
-1627 CGQLLVVREEE
+1627 CGQLLVVREEQY
-1638 IKKLNKEK
+1638 KKLTKEK

-1657 RIEDLDKQIE
+1657 RIDDLNKQIE

-1680 KKVGWGEEAKPN
+1680 KKDGYGENAKPN
-1692 IEKQF
+1692 RDKQY
-1697 SAMDVVTNKNSSISY
+1697 SAMEVLNNKDSLLTNRT
-1712 NSSKAKEI
+1712 KAKE
-1720 LSLLERFENTSLFI
+1720 LLEALENFHNSDLYI

-1739 GAIFNSWKDQIKQSE
+1739 GVIFNNWKDQIKQSE
-1754 LLLASAT
+1754 ALLASAT
-1761 EDFKKTA
+1761 EGFKKTSA
-1768 TEEGSYPVE
+1768 EEGSYPVD
-1777 LITMDGVVL
+1777 LVTMAGVVL
-1786 LNGIPVRRGFPLY
+1786 LNGIPVRTGFPIF
-1799 DKGYK
+1799 DKGLKMIVQRY
-1804 VIETRRDG
+1804 DG
-1812 VWLKEGLD
+1812 WTKISVD
-1820 ENLIP
+1820 ENLREDTNTLVP
-1825 DRDTLLSAD
+1825 DD
-1834 LEFIYYPGSS
+1834 LDYIYYPGTN
-1844 QYEEAMKAFAKL
+1844 QYEAAMKTFAEF
-1856 DDERVKKGMP
+1856 DDAIVKSGQE
-1866 ASFTLINSDVSKYRK
+1866 AIFTPYNSEISQYRK
-1881 TGDIVNCNPRYKGLG
+1881 TGDIVKCDCWRKGLG
-1896 GYYFPVVITQEE
+1896 GHYFPVVITEE
-1908 YDDGSELVKKLSDQQ
+1908 AYENGSELLKKLADQQ
-1923 LEIIFKRPADRYTD
+1923 LQIILKRPADRYSD

-1946 KLIDVEGG
+1946 KLIDLESSDFDK
-1954 EIGRALLTYAKAN
+1954 ALLTYAKAN
-1967 NVKIKRSDLAYGARG
+1967 SVKIKRSDLSSVLRG

-1987 EFVLHD
+1987 DFIQYD
-1993 FHTEDFNEAVPEGPL
+1993 FHIEDFNAAVPEGQL
-2008 EEVKKSAGE
+2008 EEVRKAAGE
-2017 FFLKLMPFMETTADE
+2017 FFLKLLPFMDITAEE
-2032 ALEILIGGIC
+2032 ALEILIDGDC
-2042 PAYSA
+2042 PR
-2047 KDTFS
+2047 FS
-2052 KAFFSRVVVN
+2052 PKQTYVRAFFNRVVVS

-2069 IARFDQDDRVQIKG
+2069 LNRFDQDDRVQIKG
-2083 DTYEVRETIKEIGYD
+2083 NTYQVKDTIKQIGRET
-2098 TGLCY
+2098 GLSY
-2103 FNRYEKCW
+2103 FNPYEKCW
-2111 EIKMKGLKRLY
+2111 ELKMRGLKKLY
-2122 EEHKGM
+2122 EEHKEM
-2128 FAKSPGDSGIYAVYK
+2128 FAKSPGDSGIYAVYR

>member
-13 YDTLETN
+13 YNTLKTN

-58 NSRALELL
+58 NARALELL

-71 DPTLIPTAA
+71 DPTLFPTAA

-118 IWDVLT
+118 IWDVLK

-312 QEPQKLIDTNVF
+312 QDPQKLIETNVF

-363 NASLSELKELFVKKK
+363 NASLSELKELFLKKK

-389 EAAETDPIVYSEG
+389 ETAETEPIIYNEG

-423 HSGNNATYKENL
+423 HSGNNLTYKENL

-480 IKESPNKSDSLWK
+480 IKESPNKSESLWK

-504 LEEQKENAGFNYFA
+504 LEEQKDNAGFNYFA

-529 ENFKKADERIQSP
+529 EKFKKADEKILSP
-542 VGEAV
+542 IGEAV

-579 LKNNL
+579 IKNNL

-607 AKEIMGEDFD
+607 AKEIMGDDFD

-654 ILNCNDEKVKQKL
+654 ILNCKDEKVKQKL

-676 RVSVIDVETLD
+676 RVSVIDVDALD

-693 YVSQDYK
+693 YVSQEYK

-710 AVGLQPGK
+710 AVALQPGK
-718 NGREFKFMKQPSTL
+718 NGREFKFMKQASTL
-732 DEKFASIMCGY
+732 NEKFASIMCGY

-792 ELKRSAKDPE
+792 ELKKSAKDPE

-873 VFIVP
+873 VFVVP

-885 RKEATKAFS
+885 RKEASKAFS

-908 GGGYKAD
+908 DGGYKAD

-949 TLDNYITY
+949 TLDDYITY
-957 MRKVDA
+957 MRTVDA

-995 ATTGGTAPYLEDLS
+995 ATTGGTAPYLEDLF

-1057 QTGKNDG
+1057 ETAKNDG

-1176 DTKARLELFKKA
+1176 DTKARLEVFKKA

-1200 NSHRTGDPEILRS
+1200 NSRRTGDPAILRS
-1213 AEYQNAYSQVK
+1213 PEYQSAYTQVK
-1224 SLYDEPDKI
+1224 ALYDEPDKI

-1285 RDNPGPYAQKDY
+1285 RDNPGPYAQKEY
-1297 IKENLRYVKVIGPDG
+1297 IKENLRYVTVVGPDG

-1318 EVTYTVVVRGIV
+1318 EVTYTVVVRGIM
-1330 TTKGGRNCV
+1330 TTKDGRNCV
-1339 LLDSTDFE
+1339 LLDSIDFE

-1359 KVEFSVTIPPKLAAL
+1359 KVKFSVTIPPKLAAL
-1374 IENFKNEM
+1374 IDNFKNEM

-1396 KSTIVKQIV
+1396 KSPIVKQIV

-1426 SASKIA
+1426 TASKIA

-1525 IRRSMVNHKANW
+1525 IRRTMVNHKANW

-1580 KEKREKETYVE
+1580 KEKREKETYIE

-1619 MIIQRMVS
+1619 MIIQRLIS
-1627 CGQLLVVREEE
+1627 CGQLLVVREDQNK
-1638 IKKLNKEK
+1638 ILNKEK

-1657 RIEDLDKQIE
+1657 RIDDLNKQIE

-1680 KKVGWGEEAKPN
+1680 KKDGYGKNAKPN
-1692 IEKQF
+1692 RDKQY
-1697 SAMDVVTNKNSSISY
+1697 SAMEVLNNKDSLLSY
-1712 NSSKAKEI
+1712 RSKAKE
-1720 LSLLERFENTSLFI
+1720 LLEALENFNSSDLYI

-1739 GAIFNSWKDQIKQSE
+1739 GVIFNNWKDQTKQSE
-1754 LLLASAT
+1754 ALLASAT
-1761 EDFKKTA
+1761 EDFKKTSA
-1768 TEEGSYPVE
+1768 EEGSYPVE
-1777 LITMDGVVL
+1777 LVTMAGVVL
-1786 LNGIPVRRGFPLY
+1786 LNGIPVRTGFPIF
-1799 DKGYK
+1799 DKGLKMIVQRY
-1804 VIETRRDG
+1804 DG
-1812 VWLKEGLD
+1812 WTKISVD
-1820 ENLIP
+1820 ENLREDTNTLVP
-1825 DRDTLLSAD
+1825 DD
-1834 LEFIYYPGSS
+1834 LDYIYYPGTN
-1844 QYEEAMKAFAKL
+1844 QYEAAMKTFAEF
-1856 DDERVKKGMP
+1856 DDAIVKSGQE
-1866 ASFTLINSDVSKYRK
+1866 AIFTPYNSEISQYRK
-1881 TGDIVNCNPRYKGLG
+1881 TGDIVKCDCWRKGLG
-1896 GYYFPVVITQEE
+1896 GHYFPVVITEE
-1908 YDDGSELVKKLSDQQ
+1908 AYENGSELLKKLADQQ
-1923 LEIIFKRPADRYTD
+1923 LQIILKRPADRYSD

-1946 KLIDVEGG
+1946 KLIDLESSDFD
-1954 EIGRALLTYAKAN
+1954 EALLTYAKAN
-1967 NVKIKRSDLAYGARG
+1967 SVKIKRSDLSSVLRG

-1987 EFVLHD
+1987 DFIQYD
-1993 FHTEDFNEAVPEGPL
+1993 FHIEDFNAAVPEGQL
-2008 EEVKKSAGE
+2008 EEVRKAAGE
-2017 FFLKLMPFMETTADE
+2017 FFLKLLPFMAITAEE
-2032 ALEILIGGIC
+2032 ALEILIDGDC
-2042 PAYSA
+2042 PR
-2047 KDTFS
+2047 FS
-2052 KAFFSRVVVN
+2052 PKQTYVRAFFNRVVVS

-2069 IARFDQDDRVQIKG
+2069 LNRFDQDDKVQIKG
-2083 DTYEVRETIKEIGYD
+2083 DTYQVKDTIKEIGRE

-2111 EIKMKGLKRLY
+2111 ELKMRGLKKLY
-2122 EEHKGM
+2122 EEHKEM
-2128 FAKSPGDSGIYAVYK
+2128 FAKSPGDSGIYAVYR

>member
-13 YDTLETN
+13 YNTLQTN

-58 NSRALELL
+58 NARALELL

-71 DPTLIPTAA
+71 DPTLFPTAA

-118 IWDVLT
+118 IWDVLK

-312 QEPQKLIDTNVF
+312 QDPQKLIDTNVF

-378 LPKSRINWEAL
+378 LPKSRINWDAL
-389 EAAETDPIVYSEG
+389 ETAETDPIVYNEG

-480 IKESPNKSDSLWK
+480 IKESPNKSESLWK

-504 LEEQKENAGFNYFA
+504 LEEQKDNAGFNYFA

-529 ENFKKADERIQSP
+529 EKFKKADEKILSP
-542 VGEAV
+542 IGEAV

-579 LKNNL
+579 IKNNL

-607 AKEIMGEDFD
+607 AKEIMGDDFD

-643 LQSFFKTIDDE
+643 LQSFFKTIDVE
-654 ILNCNDEKVKQKL
+654 ILNCKDEKVKQKL

-676 RVSVIDVETLD
+676 RVSVIDVEALD

-693 YVSQDYK
+693 YVTQEYK

-705 EYLNS
+705 EYLHS
-710 AVGLQPGK
+710 AVSLQPGK
-718 NGREFKFMKQPSTL
+718 NGREFKFMKQASTL
-732 DEKFASIMCGY
+732 NEKFASIMCGY

-792 ELKRSAKDPE
+792 ELKKSAKDPE

-873 VFIVP
+873 VFVVP

-885 RKEATKAFS
+885 RKEASKAFS

-995 ATTGGTAPYLEDLS
+995 ATTGGTAPYLEDLF

-1057 QTGKNDG
+1057 ETAKNDG

-1176 DTKARLELFKKA
+1176 DTKARLEVFKKA

-1200 NSHRTGDPEILRS
+1200 NSRRTGDPAILRS
-1213 AEYQNAYSQVK
+1213 PEYQSAYTQVK
-1224 SLYDEPDKI
+1224 ALYDEPDKI

-1285 RDNPGPYAQKDY
+1285 RDNPGPYAQKEY
-1297 IKENLRYVKVIGPDG
+1297 IKENLRYVTVVGPDG

-1318 EVTYTVVVRGIV
+1318 EVTYTVVVRGIM

-1339 LLDSTDFE
+1339 LLDSIDFE

-1359 KVEFSVTIPPKLAAL
+1359 KVKFSVTIPPKLAAL
-1374 IENFKNEM
+1374 IDNFKNEM

-1396 KSTIVKQIV
+1396 KSPIVKQIV

-1525 IRRSMVNHKANW
+1525 IRRTMVNHKANW

-1580 KEKREKETYVE
+1580 KEKREKETYIE
-1591 NLKESQRI
+1591 NLKETQRI

-1619 MIIQRMVS
+1619 MIIQRLIS
-1627 CGQLLVVREEE
+1627 CGQLRVVLEEQNK
-1638 IKKLNKEK
+1638 ILNKEK

-1657 RIEDLDKQIE
+1657 RIDDLNKQIE

-1680 KKVGWGEEAKPN
+1680 KKDGYGKNAKPN
-1692 IEKQF
+1692 RDKQY
-1697 SAMDVVTNKNSSISY
+1697 SAMEVLNNKDSLLSY
-1712 NSSKAKEI
+1712 RSKAKE
-1720 LSLLERFENTSLFI
+1720 LLEALENFNSSDLYI

-1739 GAIFNSWKDQIKQSE
+1739 GVIFNNWKDQTKQSE
-1754 LLLASAT
+1754 ALLASAT
-1761 EDFKKTA
+1761 EDFKKTSA
-1768 TEEGSYPVE
+1768 EEGSYPVE
-1777 LITMDGVVL
+1777 LVTMAGVVL
-1786 LNGIPVRRGFPLY
+1786 LNGIPVRTGFPIF
-1799 DKGYK
+1799 DKGLKMIVQRY
-1804 VIETRRDG
+1804 DG
-1812 VWLKEGLD
+1812 WTKISVD
-1820 ENLIP
+1820 ENLREDTNTLVP
-1825 DRDTLLSAD
+1825 DD
-1834 LEFIYYPGSS
+1834 LDYIYYPGTN
-1844 QYEEAMKAFAKL
+1844 QYEAAMKTFAEF
-1856 DDERVKKGMP
+1856 DDAIVKSGQE
-1866 ASFTLINSDVSKYRK
+1866 AIFTPYNSEISQYRK
-1881 TGDIVNCNPRYKGLG
+1881 TGDIVKCDCWRKGLG
-1896 GYYFPVVITQEE
+1896 GHYFPVVITEE
-1908 YDDGSELVKKLSDQQ
+1908 AYENGSELLKKLADQQ
-1923 LEIIFKRPADRYTD
+1923 LQIILKRPADRYSD

-1946 KLIDVEGG
+1946 KLIDLESSDFD
-1954 EIGRALLTYAKAN
+1954 EALLTYAKAN
-1967 NVKIKRSDLAYGARG
+1967 SVKIKRSDLSSVLRG

-1987 EFVLHD
+1987 DFIQYD
-1993 FHTEDFNEAVPEGPL
+1993 FHIEDFNAAVPEGQL
-2008 EEVKKSAGE
+2008 EEVRKAAGE
-2017 FFLKLMPFMETTADE
+2017 FFLKLLPFMDITAEE
-2032 ALEILIGGIC
+2032 ALEILIDGDC
-2042 PAYSA
+2042 PR
-2047 KDTFS
+2047 FS
-2052 KAFFSRVVVN
+2052 PKQTYVRAFFNRVVVS

-2069 IARFDQDDRVQIKG
+2069 LNRFDQDDRVQIKG
-2083 DTYEVRETIKEIGYD
+2083 DTYQVKDTIKEIGRE

-2111 EIKMKGLKRLY
+2111 ELKIRGLKKLY
-2122 EEHKGM
+2122 EEHKEM
-2128 FAKSPGDSGIYAVYK
+2128 FAKSPGDSGIYAVYR